1 MTSILA
7 ERDGYCIDSDPARL
21 QPEVIFT
28 YISQRSYWGQGRSA
42 ETMRTAMANSLN
54 FGVYAGQRQVGYA
67 RVITD
72 QILFAYICD
81 VFILESERGRGLGK
95 WLVAT
100 LTAWLDARGIHKTL
114 LATRDAHGLYQRY
127 GGFTPLDPS
136 GNTLQR
142 VFHAPE
148 GETDQAA

>member
-1 MTSILA
+1 
-7 ERDGYCIDSDPARL
+7 
-21 QPEVIFT
+21 
-28 YISQRSYWGQGRSA
+28 
-42 ETMRTAMANSLN
+42 MRTAMANSLN